1 MPIYSHP
8 YDRESHEPAMPVV
21 EIALLSPL
29 PEVSPVELIAIV
41 DSGADASLM
50 PIDSLQNAGALYV
63 QTRRMRGI
71 TGTAVTV
78 DTFLTAVQIGPLVV
92 RGIKVVAM
100 PVGSEVILGR
110 DVLNELEVT
119 LHGPAQEVYIA

>member
-1 MPIYSHP
+1 
-8 YDRESHEPAMPVV
+8 MPVV